1 MGTSYF
7 YFLIGD
13 YYEDVDGRNFYSNI
27 VVWFGLL
34 GCSCC
39 VKFIMDWIQDWKM
52 LCSHRLRIAI
62 LNEEISLWEKR
73 LSDNPD
79 DIPYL
84 GYIRTTLKGR
94 VKELEVE
101 EKKLDILV

>member
-1 MGTSYF
+1 
-7 YFLIGD
+7 
-13 YYEDVDGRNFYSNI
+13 
-27 VVWFGLL
+27 
-34 GCSCC
+34 
-39 VKFIMDWIQDWKM
+39 M

-84 GYIRTTLKGR
+84 GYIRTTLNGR

-101 EKKLDILV
+101 EKKLDI